1 MLRPLSPRP
10 VLSSDSKAGV
20 LMTFSVQKKLLLGF
34 GSIALICAIIGVAGW
49 LGADRIENRLIATG
63 RVDVPGLQAILS
75 LNETASRITAHEKAL
90 LNPALPLSERAE
102 YHAEIAQSFEQADM
116 LVGAL
121 QQLERTDAEE
131 AHWQELQGAWN
142 DWKSQ
147 VNAFLLISDEINGMR
162 LENPQ
167 QLALGL
173 ERNFGKYRDWAAN
186 SGKAIIE
193 QEMFDGNLTMEES
206 PFWQWLNL
214 WETENETALETK
226 GYIEQQLKDAFVSI
240 NSIADF
246 LAAGEY
252 DIARDLY
259 VYEVVASF
267 DTIQFYIDDLND
279 LVNEAL
285 LNYQDMGQLES
296 NESMI
301 ARQKMVASL
310 GQMVESITAKV
321 ESGVA
326 DGESVAQAVK
336 SILAVALLL
345 GASLALGLGIVI
357 ARGISK
363 PVQAGVA
370 LAQAIASGD
379 FSQRIN
385 LRRNDEI
392 GQLALALDD
401 MSDRL
406 EVSASVASEIAKGNL
421 QVEVTPASEHDQ
433 LGNALL
439 GMVTKLQEVIGQV
452 KVTTSQVS
460 YGTQAMSA
468 SSEEMSQ
475 GASEQAAAAEEASSS
490 IEQMTANIRQNAD
503 NAMQTE
509 KIAIQAAS
517 DAQEGG
523 GAVDATVG
531 AMKQIADKIMI
542 IEEIARQTNLL
553 ALNAAIEAAR
563 AGEHGRGF
571 AVVAAEVRKLAE
583 RSQQAAA
590 EINDLSTTSVDV
602 AEKAGQLLEVI
613 VPNIQRTAELV
624 QEISAAS
631 REQDS
636 GAAQINKS
644 IQQLDAVIQQNASAS
659 EEMASTAEE
668 LSGQSEQLAQVVAFF
683 SMDDTVKAQPLLEGS
698 AAHPESVSTP
708 QLQTA
713 VESSGGSDDI
723 ETSKTHGGYDNVDN
737 EFEQY

>member
-1 MLRPLSPRP
+1 MLRPLPPRSVP
-10 VLSSDSKAGV
+10 SNKSKAGAR
-20 LMTFSVQKKLLLGF
+20 MTFSVQKKLLLGF
-34 GSIALICAIIGVAGW
+34 GSIALVCVIVGVAGW
-49 LGADRIENRLIATG
+49 LGADRIDNRLIATG
-63 RVDVPGLQAILS
+63 RTDVPGLQAILS

-90 LNPALPLSERAE
+90 LNPALPLTERADH
-102 YHAEIAQSFEQADM
+102 HAEIAQSFEQADM
-116 LVGAL
+116 FVATL
-121 QQLERTDAEE
+121 QELEKTDDEE
-131 AHWQELQGAWN
+131 TRWQEFQAAWG
-142 DWKSQ
+142 DWKSK
-147 VNAFLLISDEINGMR
+147 VDDFLVISDEINGMH

-173 ERNFGKYRDWAAN
+173 ERNFGKYRDWAAA
-186 SGKAIIE
+186 SGKAILE
-193 QEMFDGNLTMEES
+193 QETFDGNLTMEES

-214 WETENETALETK
+214 WETENQEALELK
-226 GYIEQQLKDAFVSI
+226 KYLEQQLRDAFMSI
-240 NSIADF
+240 SSIADF

-267 DTIQFYIDDLND
+267 DTIQFYIDDLNA

-296 NESMI
+296 SESLV
-301 ARQKMVASL
+301 ARQKMLASL

-326 DGESVAQAVK
+326 EGESVAQAVK

-345 GASLALGLGIVI
+345 GATLAIGLGIVI
-357 ARGISK
+357 ARGISR

-385 LRRNDEI
+385 LRRNDEL

-406 EVSASVASEIAKGNL
+406 EVSAGVASEIAKGNL

-452 KVTTSQVS
+452 KMTTSQVS

-509 KIAIQAAS
+509 KIAIQSAS

-523 GAVDATVG
+523 SAVDATVG
-531 AMKQIADKIMI
+531 AMKEIANKIMI

-590 EINDLSTTSVDV
+590 EINDLSTSSVEV

-636 GAAQINKS
+636 GAEQINKS

-668 LSGQSEQLAQVVAFF
+668 LSGQSEQLAQVVSFF
-683 SMDDTVKAQPLLEGS
+683 SMDDAAEAQPRLEGS
-698 AAHPESVSTP
+698 GAPEPAPTP
-708 QLQTA
+708 QLRVA
-713 VESSGGSDDI
+713 AESPGGSDDI
-723 ETSKTHGGYDNVDN
+723 ETSKTLGGYDDVDD

>member
-1 MLRPLSPRP
+1 M
-10 VLSSDSKAGV
+10 
-20 LMTFSVQKKLLLGF
+20 
-34 GSIALICAIIGVAGW
+34 
-49 LGADRIENRLIATG
+49 GADRIERRLVATG
-63 RVDVPGLQAILS
+63 QVDVPGLQAILN
-75 LNETASRITAHEKAL
+75 LDETASRITAHEKAL
-90 LNPALPLSERAE
+90 LNPALPLSDRAS
-102 YHAEIAQSFEQADM
+102 HHTDIARSFEQSDG
-116 LVGAL
+116 LVSVM
-121 QQLERTDAEE
+121 QQLEKTDEE
-131 AHWQELQGAWN
+131 KALWDEFQAAWN
-142 DWKSQ
+142 DWKSK
-147 VNAFLLISDEINGMR
+147 VDAFLVISEEVNRMQM
-162 LENPQ
+162 ENPQ

-173 ERNFGKYRDWAAN
+173 ERNFGKYRSWAAD
-186 SGKAIIE
+186 SGKAILE
-193 QEMFDGNLTMEES
+193 EETFNGNLTMEES

-214 WETENETALETK
+214 WETNNQTAIETK
-226 GYIEQQLKDAFVSI
+226 GYLERQLQDAFMSI
-240 NSIADF
+240 NSIAEF

-252 DIARDLY
+252 ELARDLY

-267 DTIQFYIDDLND
+267 DTIQFYVDDLNA
-279 LVNEAL
+279 LVNESL
-285 LNYQDMGQLES
+285 LNYQDMDQLE
-296 NESMI
+296 NEESVV
-301 ARQKMVASL
+301 ARQKMTESLDRMVAS
-310 GQMVESITAKV
+310 VTSKV
-321 ESGVA
+321 EAGVA
-326 DGESVAQAVK
+326 DGESVAQTVK
-336 SILAVALLL
+336 SVLAVALLI
-345 GASLALGLGIVI
+345 GAGLAIGLGII
-357 ARGISK
+357 ISRGISK

-385 LRRNDEI
+385 LRRNDEL

-401 MSDRL
+401 MSERL
-406 EVSASVASEIAKGNL
+406 EVSAGVASEIAKGNL
-421 QVEVTPASEHDQ
+421 LVDVTPASEHDQ

-439 GMVTKLQEVIGQV
+439 NMVTKLQEVMGQV
-452 KVTTSQVS
+452 KLTTTQVT

-523 GAVDATVG
+523 GAVNATVG

-563 AGEHGRGF
+563 AGEHGKGF

-590 EINDLSTTSVDV
+590 EINDLSTSSVDV

-636 GAAQINKS
+636 GAEQINKS
-644 IQQLDAVIQQNASAS
+644 IQQLDGVIQQNASAS

-668 LSGQSEQLAQVVAFF
+668 LSAQSAQLEEMISFFAVDDDFAQHQLEAPDERSAPVA
-683 SMDDTVKAQPLLEGS
+683 P
-698 AAHPESVSTP
+698 P
-708 QLQTA
+708 QLQQAASKRSNDATSVRLSEA
-713 VESSGGSDDI
+713 SGGHDEMDD
-723 ETSKTHGGYDNVDN
+723 

>member
-1 MLRPLSPRP
+1 MN
-10 VLSSDSKAGV
+10 
-20 LMTFSVQKKLLLGF
+20 FSVQKKLLLGF
-34 GSIALICAIIGVAGW
+34 GSIAFVCAIIGVAGW
-49 LGADRIENRLIATG
+49 LGADRIENRLVATG

-90 LNPALPLSERAE
+90 LNPALPLAERAD
-102 YHAEIAQSFEQADM
+102 HHLEIAQDFEQADVF
-116 LVGAL
+116 VGTL
-121 QQLERTDAEE
+121 QELEKTDEEE
-131 AHWQELQGAWN
+131 ARWQAFQTDWN
-142 DWKSQ
+142 NWKSK
-147 VNAFLLISDEINGMR
+147 VDEFLLMSNEINAMS

-173 ERNFGKYRDWAAN
+173 ERNFGKYRDWAAA
-186 SGKAIIE
+186 SGQAVLE
-193 QEMFDGNLTMEES
+193 EEAFSGNLTMEES
-206 PFWQWLNL
+206 LFWQWLNL
-214 WETENETALETK
+214 WETENEEAVEIK
-226 GYIEQQLKDAFVSI
+226 GYLLGQLQEAFLSV
-240 NSIADF
+240 NSIAEF
-246 LAAGEY
+246 LDMGEY
-252 DIARDLY
+252 ELARDLY
-259 VYEVVASF
+259 VYEVAASF
-267 DTIQFYIDDLND
+267 DTIQFYIDDLTD

-296 NESMI
+296 NESMV
-301 ARQKMVASL
+301 ARQQMLASL
-310 GQMVESITAKV
+310 GQMVEAVTTKV

-326 DGESVAQAVK
+326 DGESVAQTVK

-345 GASLALGLGIVI
+345 GVTLAIGLGIVI
-357 ARGISK
+357 ARGISR

-385 LRRNDEI
+385 MRRNDEL

-401 MSDRL
+401 MSERL
-406 EVSASVASEIAKGNL
+406 EVSAAVASEIAKGNL
-421 QVEVTPASEHDQ
+421 EVEVTPASEHDQ

-523 GAVDATVG
+523 GAVTETVG
-531 AMKQIADKIMI
+531 AMKEIANKIMI

-563 AGEHGRGF
+563 AGEHGKGF

-636 GAAQINKS
+636 GAEQINKS

-668 LSGQSEQLAQVVAFF
+668 LSGQSEQLAQVVSFF
-683 SMDDTVKAQPLLEGS
+683 AMKDDSGGQAQLEPPVNQS
-698 AAHPESVSTP
+698 RPVEAP
-708 QLQTA
+708 QLPLT
-713 VESSGGSDDI
+713 EEPSGGSKGEEAFGRQDNLDD
-723 ETSKTHGGYDNVDN
+723 D
-737 EFEQY
+737 FEQY